1 MRTPWFL
8 SILVLLLVLTV
19 SACQSSA
26 PDLAGAAPNEPAP
39 AAPTAETNEA
49 TFIATEYAYEGP
61 QSIPGGWSRLTLDNQ
76 GKLPHDLIL
85 ARLDEGKTLDDV
97 MAALEAEG
105 PPEWAQLYG
114 SVTAEPGQSTSY
126 VVKLTPGNYVLLSFG
141 QAEDGPPDAAQ
152 GMIATLTVTEVQ
164 AEVAEADL
172 PQADAE
178 ISMADY
184 TFVVNNKI
192 EVGEQMLRVNNTGKE
207 LHEVVIYRLKEGV
220 SMANFRALLE
230 KDMNG
235 EDTSA
240 EEDLT
245 FEYVM
250 NTMISPGVSMYMA
263 LNFEPGNYVFV
274 CHLPS
279 PEHEMQPH
287 FALGMIQEVKV
298 Q

>member
-1 MRTPWFL
+1 MRTQWFL
-8 SILVLLLVLTV
+8 SILALLLVLTV

-26 PDLAGAAPNEPAP
+26 QPIAAQPAP
-39 AAPTAETNEA
+39 ASDVAEMNEA
-49 TFIATEYAYEGP
+49 TFVATEYAYEGP
-61 QSIPGGWSRLTLDNQ
+61 QNIPGGWSRLTLDNQ

-85 ARLDEGKTLDDV
+85 ARLDAGKTLDDV

-114 SVTAEPGQSTSY
+114 SITAEPGQSASY

-152 GMIATLTVTEVQ
+152 GMIASLTVTEAQ

-184 TFVVNNKI
+184 TFVVNNEI
-192 EVGEQMLRVNNTGKE
+192 EAGKQMLRVNNTGKE

-220 SMANFRALLE
+220 TMANFRALLE

-250 NTMISPGVSMYMA
+250 NTMISPGVSMYMT